1 MKAMFWG
8 AESFNQ
14 NLSAWGDKL
23 GKVQNMKKMFQ
34 STALNIDFISSWK
47 IPEDCDISEL
57 WLSPFVSFV
66 VAAISAVP
74 VIEKWLG

>member
-1 MKAMFWG
+1 MKIAELMKAMFWG

-23 GKVQNMKKMFQ
+23 GKVQNMKKIFQ

-57 WLSPFVSFV
+57 WLSPLYPLWWRLFQ
-66 VAAISAVP
+66 
-74 VIEKWLG
+74 LCL